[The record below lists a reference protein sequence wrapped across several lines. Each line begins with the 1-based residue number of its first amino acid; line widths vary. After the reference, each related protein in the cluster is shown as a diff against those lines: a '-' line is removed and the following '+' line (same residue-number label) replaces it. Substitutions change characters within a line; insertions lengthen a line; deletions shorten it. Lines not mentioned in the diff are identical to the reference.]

1 MLVVN
6 LTTVTCSGE
15 EGCTAPSIGD
25 GIKLV
30 ELHDP
35 PDEEL
40 LATLAGVLRGYFE
53 IEWASYCHVAR
64 PAGPP
69 SPAIGLRV
77 ADNYRD
83 NVTAIIKD
91 ITEVIVLG
99 MVGWAAYRRIVVKPA
114 RLSDSIEALV
124 VLGMIAG
131 LNEVNP
137 DETTVEEAMT
147 QEAYTVA
154 KDTPMF
160 DVLRE
165 MLEHKYGS
173 AIVVEGMK
181 IIGIL
186 TTHDALQ
193 LLVDNFPNV

>member
-1 MLVVN
+1 
-6 LTTVTCSGE
+6 
-15 EGCTAPSIGD
+15 
-25 GIKLV
+25 
-30 ELHDP
+30 
-35 PDEEL
+35 
-40 LATLAGVLRGYFE
+40 
-53 IEWASYCHVAR
+53 
-64 PAGPP
+64 
-69 SPAIGLRV
+69 
-77 ADNYRD
+77 
-83 NVTAIIKD
+83 
-91 ITEVIVLG
+91 
-99 MVGWAAYRRIVVKPA
+99 
-114 RLSDSIEALV
+114 
-124 VLGMIAG
+124 MIAG

-154 KDTPMF
+154 KDAAMF

-173 AIVVEGMK
+173 AVVVEGIK